1 MIAALAMYD
10 RPETRGATDRFWG
23 LIRDRLRAAGVPA
36 PDRLDRDSAYH
47 APWTAPDLLLAQ
59 TCGLPYRSR
68 LHGQV
73 TLVGTPD
80 YALEGCP
87 PGHYRSALVARAED
101 ARDLAAL
108 AAGVLAINDAG
119 SQSGWA
125 APAAHAAA
133 RGLAFAAVTVTGAHA
148 ASARAVAEGR
158 ADLAALDAVTWR
170 LIGRHDPAFA
180 ALLRVVEM
188 TDPAPGLPL
197 ITAQGRDPA
206 PLFAAVAGAIAALA
220 PGDRAAL
227 GLAGLVAIPAA
238 AYLALPLPPDPPA
251 P

>member
-1 MIAALAMYD
+1 MKAALAMYD

-23 LIRDRLRAAGVPA
+23 LIRDRLRAAGLSA
-36 PDRLDRDSAYH
+36 PDALDRDSAYH

-87 PGHYRSALVARAED
+87 PGHYRSALVARAGD

-133 RGLAFAAVTVTGAHA
+133 RGLAFAAVAVTGAHA

-170 LIGRHDPAFA
+170 LIGRHDPALA
-180 ALLRVVEM
+180 ARLRVVEM
-188 TDPAPGLPL
+188 TDPTPGLPL
-197 ITAQGRDPA
+197 ITAKGRDPA

-220 PGDRAAL
+220 PADRDAL
-227 GLAGLVAIPAA
+227 GLAGIVAIPAA
-238 AYLALPLPPDPPA
+238 AYLALPLPPDPPGA
-251 P
+251 